1 MSDKTDKQKQSED
14 IAEKNFEL
22 DKKNKSKTDKELET
36 VHEQINDTFN
46 QGAIDQKEINK
57 KDKNKDK

>member
-22 DKKNKSKTDKELET
+22 HKKNKSKTDKELET

-46 QGAIDQKEINK
+46 QGTIDQKEINK
-57 KDKNKDK
+57 KDKKTDK

>member
-22 DKKNKSKTDKELET
+22 DKKNKSKTDKDLET
-36 VHEQINDTFN
+36 VHDQVNDTFN
-46 QGAIDQKEINK
+46 EGTIDQKEQNK
-57 KDKNKDK
+57 KEKKD

>member
-14 IAEKNFEL
+14 IAENNLEL

-36 VHEQINDTFN
+36 VHEQVNDTFN
-46 QGAIDQKEINK
+46 EGTIDQRETNKKEK
-57 KDKNKDK
+57 KDK

>member
-22 DKKNKSKTDKELET
+22 DKKNKSKTDKDLET
-36 VHEQINDTFN
+36 VHDQINDTFN
-46 QGAIDQKEINK
+46 EGTIDQKEQNK
-57 KDKNKDK
+57 NEKKHK

>member
-22 DKKNKSKTDKELET
+22 DKKNKSRTDKELET

-46 QGAIDQKEINK
+46 QGTIDQKEQNKKEK
-57 KDKNKDK
+57 KDK

>member
-1 MSDKTDKQKQSED
+1 MSDKTNKQKQSED

-46 QGAIDQKEINK
+46 QGTIDQKEQNKKEK
-57 KDKNKDK
+57 KDK

>member
-1 MSDKTDKQKQSED
+1 MSDKTEKQKQSED

-36 VHEQINDTFN
+36 VHDQINDTFN
-46 QGAIDQKEINK
+46 EGTIDQKEKTKKEK
-57 KDKNKDK
+57 KD

>member
-22 DKKNKSKTDKELET
+22 DKKNKSKTDKDLET

-46 QGAIDQKEINK
+46 QGTIDQKEQNKKEK
-57 KDKNKDK
+57 KDK

>member
-1 MSDKTDKQKQSED
+1 MSNKTDKQKQSED

-46 QGAIDQKEINK
+46 QGTIDQKEINK
-57 KDKNKDK
+57 KDKKKDK

>member
-36 VHEQINDTFN
+36 VYEQINDTFN
-46 QGAIDQKEINK
+46 QGTIDQKEQNKKEK
-57 KDKNKDK
+57 KDK

>member
-46 QGAIDQKEINK
+46 QGTIDQKEINK

>member
-22 DKKNKSKTDKELET
+22 DKENKSKTDKELET

-46 QGAIDQKEINK
+46 QGTIDQKEINK
-57 KDKNKDK
+57 KDKKKD

>member
-46 QGAIDQKEINK
+46 QGTIDQKEINK
-57 KDKNKDK
+57 KDKKKDK

>member
-46 QGAIDQKEINK
+46 QGTIDQKEQNKKEK
-57 KDKNKDK
+57 KDK

>member
-22 DKKNKSKTDKELET
+22 DKKNKSKTDKDLET
-36 VHEQINDTFN
+36 VHDQINDTFN
-46 QGAIDQKEINK
+46 EGTIDQKEINK
-57 KDKNKDK
+57 KEKKD